1 MAARDRAR
9 APGAAP
15 ATSGVGAARRS
26 GGGSPPGQP
35 LAAPRALAPAPA
47 RGCIGGAAAAAA
59 PGRSAASARARW
71 RFGSS
76 FAARMKVSSASAR
89 ACAHAGGV
97 SWCARL
103 AAIFQMAKVAARPGR
118 WSEVSQA
125 QGRSGG
131 GMFGR
136 ITVAKEVRNLQP
148 AADVETQVVAAA
160 LGARGASTPSANT
173 VNTRMELCVDTA
185 SMLCGVIDTT
195 LRQNSDGSACGRM
208 DRERCA
214 RRCWVFVTVTVAVR
228 RHQADGPSSSAAQ
241 RCGGTG

>member
-1 MAARDRAR
+1 M
-9 APGAAP
+9 
-15 ATSGVGAARRS
+15 
-26 GGGSPPGQP
+26 
-35 LAAPRALAPAPA
+35 
-47 RGCIGGAAAAAA
+47 RG
-59 PGRSAASARARW
+59 W
-71 RFGSS
+71 
-76 FAARMKVSSASAR
+76 
-89 ACAHAGGV
+89 
-97 SWCARL
+97 L

-125 QGRSGG
+125 QGHNGG

-136 ITVAKEVRNLQP
+136 ITVAKEVPNLQP
-148 AADVETQVVAAA
+148 AAGVEIQVVAAA
-160 LGARGASTPSANT
+160 LGACGASTPSANT

-241 RCGGTG
+241 RCGGIG